1 MSTARA
7 AAAAGRKMNPS
18 ETYLVDGKHLSADQ
32 CRALFAG
39 MSLLDRQI
47 KVLERIEGQTVIDIG
62 CHTGIFVHAASRRF
76 PDKSVIGLD
85 YSEDII
91 RIARLLYPDL
101 QDRFRR
107 MSIYRLEIADASID
121 CVTLQE
127 VLEHLEGAALA
138 IKEINRVL
146 KQGGV
151 LVLSVP
157 NPFYLWR
164 IITFAGGEIGNA
176 LRRWRGG
183 SPRLDIE
190 VLCDKTEWD
199 RHIYA
204 WTPQTLLTLLAMNG
218 FAYVE
223 HCYETR
229 PPDPFRRW
237 LLAVLPFFG
246 PTTILKVRKVAP
258 ASSQLV

>member
-1 MSTARA
+1 M
-7 AAAAGRKMNPS
+7 KPS
-18 ETYLVDGKHLSADQ
+18 QTYLVDGERLSADQ

-47 KVLERIEGQTVIDIG
+47 KVLERIEGDTIIDIG

-91 RIARLLYPDL
+91 RIARLLYPDI

-107 MSIYRLEIADASID
+107 MSIYRLEIADASVD

-146 KQGGV
+146 KPGGA
-151 LVLSVP
+151 LVVSVP

-164 IITFAGGEIGNA
+164 IVTFVGREIGNA
-176 LRRWRGG
+176 LRRWRGA
-183 SPRLDIE
+183 SPRLGVE

-204 WTPQTLLTLLAMNG
+204 WTPQTLLTLLATNG

-229 PPDPFRRW
+229 PPDLFRRW

-246 PTTILKVRKVAP
+246 PTQILKVRKVAR
-258 ASSQLV
+258 ASSDLV